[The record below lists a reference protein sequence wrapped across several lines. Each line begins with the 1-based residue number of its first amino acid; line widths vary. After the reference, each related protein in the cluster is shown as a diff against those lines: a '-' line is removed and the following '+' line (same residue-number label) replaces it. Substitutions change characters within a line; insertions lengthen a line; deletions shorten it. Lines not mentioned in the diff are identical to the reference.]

1 LLSWESLTTSLSDT
15 KANLRGIVLTSTV
28 LVVTTAAAVAH
39 LLGMPWGPAWVLGA
53 AVAPTDAIAV
63 GAFTKCLPRRTA
75 TTLRAESLVS
85 DGTALVIYGLAVAVA
100 VGEDKATPLSISTWF
115 Q

>member
-1 LLSWESLTTSLSDT
+1 M
-15 KANLRGIVLTSTV
+15 LTSTV
-28 LVVTTAAAVAH
+28 LVVTTAAATVAH
-39 LLGMPWGPAWVLGA
+39 LLGTPWGPAWVLGA

-63 GAFTKCLPRRTA
+63 GAFTKCLPRRTV
-75 TTLRAESLVS
+75 TTLRAESLVD

-100 VGEDKATPLSISTWF
+100 VGEDKATPLRISTWF